1 MLSLRTVL
9 LAGAACLAPMSAAV
23 AQTGDVSEVEE
34 VMVTALRR
42 ETRLQDTPIAVTA
55 FSNEAIERAHV
66 DDLASLQALVPN
78 LTVEQHGD
86 SGGVHVYLRG
96 IGSAN
101 HTELGDPAV
110 SFHVDSVY
118 SPRPQGATVLLYDV
132 AHVEVLRGPQGT
144 LFGRNSTAG
153 SVNVV
158 TAKPRFDDFSGAVS
172 VSVGDYNAVGTR
184 TYVNLPISGTFA
196 IRLAAATE
204 KHQGYV
210 DFQPR
215 SPAVF
220 SDRYNDQDQY
230 SFRLTAL
237 WQPSEALTVT
247 GAVEY
252 FKDQG
257 SGNIALLQTPR
268 PGTKRYSAL
277 VDTPGFLD
285 QDNLGYRLR
294 VDWRPVEWAELS
306 YIGGYNEMSRRNASD
321 NDAGAIPG
329 FKQEHRTD
337 NSSFDSYSHEVQI
350 KSIGDSRFSWIAGAF
365 LVKEENAIRFDID
378 ITRSAVPATGP
389 LVVNPSAPGDEAWSM
404 SFIQPKRTLDSLAG
418 YAQGTF
424 AVTDALRLTL
434 GARRTTD
441 EKEDEGGRNWVCR
454 DFGATVGQGS
464 RILGPGTPV
473 TLATC
478 NSAYTRPDFQFAW
491 PGGGINDGK
500 TKDTKTTWLVRGE
513 WDVSEDFLTYASVST
528 GFKSGGLSDGGRRHR
543 PEELTNYEVGLKS
556 TLAGGAL
563 VLNAAAFY
571 MDYKDLQVSAVE
583 RLPSGQQ
590 QLVTSNAAAATIKGV
605 ELEFAWR
612 LTPNDRLSGFAS
624 WLDAEYDE
632 FRTIDTT
639 YFDAGNLGNT
649 VDLAGQ
655 KLRHAP
661 EFSVTAIYEH
671 DFVLGNGGRIVPRVQ
686 FHYETDTVISP
697 FSKVYPNLYR
707 GAGEQDGYTKT
718 DLSLRYEAPE
728 RRWEIEA
735 FVQNVEDKAVK
746 TDIQNIGA
754 SSNGTPTTGPSNLGT
769 WVAFYNPP
777 RTYGVRVGARF

>member
-1 MLSLRTVL
+1 MISLRTAL
-9 LAGAACLAPMSAAV
+9 LAGATCLAPFASAV
-23 AQTGDVSEVEE
+23 AQTSGDAAVVEE
-34 VMVTALRR
+34 LTVTATRR
-42 ETRLQDTPIAVTA
+42 ETLLQDTPIAVSA
-55 FSNEAIERAHV
+55 FSQESMDRAHV
-66 DDLASLQALVPN
+66 DDLASLQNLVPN

-96 IGSAN
+96 VGSAN

-118 SPRPQGATVLLYDV
+118 SPRPQGATVLMYDV
-132 AHVEVLRGPQGT
+132 NHVEVLRGPQGT

-158 TAKPRFDDFSGAVS
+158 TAKPVLGDFSGSAL
-172 VSVGDYNAVGTR
+172 VSVGDYNAIGTR
-184 TYVNLPISGTFA
+184 AHVNLPVSDTFA
-196 IRLAAATE
+196 LRLAAATE
-204 KHQGYV
+204 KHEGYV

-220 SDRYNDQDQY
+220 SDKYNNQDQY

-237 WQPSEALTVT
+237 WEPSEALTVT

-257 SGNIALLQTPR
+257 TGNIALLQTPR

-294 VDWRPVEWAELS
+294 VDWRPADWVELS
-306 YIGGYNEMSRRNASD
+306 YIGGLSQMARRNASD
-321 NDAGAIPG
+321 NDAGANPG
-329 FKQEHRTD
+329 FKQEHRTEY
-337 NSSFDSYSHEVQI
+337 SSFDSYSHEVQA
-350 KSIGDSRFSWIAGAF
+350 KSLGEGRFSWIAGAF
-365 LVKEENAIRFDID
+365 LMKEDNAIRFDID
-378 ITRSAVPATGP
+378 ITTSAIPSMGP
-389 LVVNPSAPGDEAWSM
+389 LVVNPTAPGDQAWSM
-404 SFIQPKRTLDSLAG
+404 SFIQPKRTLDSRAV

-424 AVTDALRLTL
+424 AITEALRLTG
-434 GARRTTD
+434 GARRTEE
-441 EKEDEGGRNWVCR
+441 EKEDKGGRNWVCI

-464 RILGPGTPV
+464 HVIGPGGPV
-473 TLATC
+473 THANC
-478 NSAYTRPDFQFAW
+478 NAF

-500 TKDTKTTWLVRGE
+500 TKDSKTTWLVRGE
-513 WDVSEDFLTYASVST
+513 WDVSEDVLTYASVST

-543 PEELTNYEVGLKS
+543 PEDLTNYEVGAKATFL
-556 TLAGGAL
+556 GGAL
-563 VLNAAAFY
+563 VLNGSAFY
-571 MDYKDLQVSAVE
+571 MDYNDMQVSAVE

-612 LTPNDRLSGFAS
+612 PTPNDRLSGFAS
-624 WLDAEYDE
+624 WLNAEYDE
-632 FRTIDTT
+632 FLTIDTT
-639 YFDAGNLGNT
+639 YFNAGNLGNT

-655 KLRHAP
+655 PLRHAP
-661 EFSVTAIYEH
+661 EFSLTAVYEH
-671 DFVLGNGGRIVPRVQ
+671 DFVLANGGRIVPRAQ
-686 FHYETDTVISP
+686 FHYESDTVISA

-707 GAGEQDGYTKT
+707 GAGEQDAYTKT

-728 RRWEIEA
+728 RRWEVEV
-735 FVQNVEDKAVK
+735 FVQNLENEAVK

-754 SSNGTPTTGPSNLGT
+754 SSNGTPTSAPTNLGT
-769 WVAFYNPP
+769 WVGFYNPP
-777 RTYGVRVGARF
+777 RTYGLRVGARF

>member
-1 MLSLRTVL
+1 MLNLRTAL
-9 LAGAACLAPMSAAV
+9 LAGATCMAPFAPAV
-23 AQTGDVSEVEE
+23 AQTGDDGAVAELV
-34 VMVTALRR
+34 VTATRR
-42 ETRLQDTPIAVTA
+42 ETLLQDTPIAVSA
-55 FSNEAIERAHV
+55 FSQETMDRAHV
-66 DDLASLQALVPN
+66 DDLASLQSLVPN

-118 SPRPQGATVLLYDV
+118 SPRPQGATVLMYDV
-132 AHVEVLRGPQGT
+132 SHVEVLRGPQGT

-158 TAKPRFDDFSGAVS
+158 TAKPRLDDFSGAVS
-172 VSVGDYNAVGTR
+172 VSVGDYNAIGTR
-184 TYVNLPISGTFA
+184 AYVNIPISETFA
-196 IRLAAATE
+196 VRLAAATE

-237 WQPSEALTVT
+237 WEPSEALTVT

-285 QDNLGYRLR
+285 QDNLAYRLR
-294 VDWRPVEWAELS
+294 VDWRPADWVELS
-306 YIGGYNEMSRRNASD
+306 YIGGLNKMSRRNASD
-321 NDAGAIPG
+321 NDAGATPG

-337 NSSFDSYSHEVQI
+337 NSSFDSYSHEVQA
-350 KSIGDSRFSWIAGAF
+350 KSLGEGRFSWIVGAF
-365 LVKEENAIRFDID
+365 LVKEDNAIRFDID
-378 ITRSAVPATGP
+378 ITSSAVPATGP
-389 LVVNPSAPGDEAWSM
+389 LLVNPTAPGDQAWSM

-424 AVTDALRLTL
+424 AFTEAMRLTL

-441 EKEDEGGRNWVCR
+441 EKEDRGGRNWVCR

-473 TLATC
+473 TLANC
-478 NSAYTRPDFQFAW
+478 NSVYTTPGFQFAW

-513 WDVSEDFLTYASVST
+513 ADLSDDVLAYASVST

-543 PEELTNYEVGLKS
+543 PEELTSYEVGAKTVLFD
-556 TLAGGAL
+556 GAL
-563 VLNAAAFY
+563 TLNGAAFY

-605 ELEFAWR
+605 EVEFAWR
-612 LTPNDRLSGFAS
+612 LSEHDRLTGFAS
-624 WLDAEYDE
+624 WLDAKYDE
-632 FRTIDTT
+632 FLTIDTT
-639 YFDAGNLGNT
+639 YFDANNLANT
-649 VDLAGQ
+649 VDLSGQ
-655 KLRHAP
+655 RLRHAP
-661 EFSVTAIYEH
+661 RFSFTAVYEH
-671 DFVLGNGGRIVPRVQ
+671 DFVLANGGRIVPRVQ
-686 FHYETDTVISP
+686 FHYEGDTVISP
-697 FSKVYPNLYR
+697 FSKVYPTLYR
-707 GAGEQDGYTKT
+707 GAGEQEAYTKT
-718 DLSLRYEAPE
+718 DLSLRYEAPD

-735 FVQNVEDKAVK
+735 FVQNLENEAVK
-746 TDIQNIGA
+746 TDIQNVGA
-754 SSNGTPTTGPSNLGT
+754 SSNGTPSSGPTNLGT

-777 RTYGVRVGARF
+777 RTYGLRVGARF